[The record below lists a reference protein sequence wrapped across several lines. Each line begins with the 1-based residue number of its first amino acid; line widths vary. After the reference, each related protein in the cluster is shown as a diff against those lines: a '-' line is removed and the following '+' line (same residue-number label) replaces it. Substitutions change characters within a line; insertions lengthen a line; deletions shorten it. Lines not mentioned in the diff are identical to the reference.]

1 MLLTVPPPVLLQAS
15 DMPHHSKIQRY
26 FHTLAIALIMGAVF
40 AHTLLTSSQAQTLR
54 IEATS
59 SSLDWNAVA
68 LANGHVFVAGPR
80 WTGFTGPAVG
90 ILTTNKDVAP
100 FPNVAWNAWKPGQDA
115 THHFVSV
122 NALHAAPDGTLW
134 VVDTGTPS
142 FGGAPVPDGAKLV
155 RIDSATGHV
164 LRIYPLGSNI
174 AQTGSY
180 VDDIRFNGRH
190 AYLTDAGKAA
200 LIVLDLETGQA
211 RRVLE
216 NHASTRAQPERPI
229 VMEDH
234 IVESHPHQPLLV
246 NVDPLE
252 VSPDGTWLYFGPLE
266 GPWSRVPT
274 ALLDDPTVSP
284 EVLAAAVQPWADL
297 PPIGGSVM
305 DADGTLY
312 FTNLKENSLY
322 RRDSSGQ
329 ISKVVSDPRL
339 HWADAAALAS
349 DGRLWIPIAQLDRL
363 PQFHQ
368 GHSLI
373 NQPFLLVSI
382 DLPITSQ
389 QARH

>member
-1 MLLTVPPPVLLQAS
+1 
-15 DMPHHSKIQRY
+15 MPHHSKIRSH
-26 FHTLAIALIMGAVF
+26 FRKFATTLIMGAVS
-40 AHTLLTSSQAQTLR
+40 AYALPTPSQAQTLR

-68 LANGHVFVAGPR
+68 LAKGHVFVAGPR

-90 ILTTNKDVAP
+90 ILTKNKDVAP
-100 FPNVAWNAWKPGQDA
+100 FPNVEWNAWKPGQDA

-122 NALHAAPDGTLW
+122 NALHTAPDGTLW

-142 FGGAPVPDGAKLV
+142 FGGAPVLGGAKLV
-155 RIDSATGHV
+155 RIDPATGHI
-164 LRIYPLGSNI
+164 LRIYPLGSTV

-234 IVESHPHQPLLV
+234 IVESHPNQPLLV

-284 EVLAAAVQPWADL
+284 EALAAAVQPWADL
-297 PPIGGSVM
+297 PPIGGSAM
-305 DADGTLY
+305 DAEGTLY

-322 RRDSSGQ
+322 QRDSSGQ
-329 ISKVVSDPRL
+329 ISKVMSDPRL
-339 HWADAAALAS
+339 HWADAPALAA
-349 DGRLWIPIAQLDRL
+349 DGRLWIPVAQLDRL

-373 NQPFLLVSI
+373 KPPFLLVSI
-382 DLPITSQ
+382 DLSTAAQ
-389 QARH
+389 QTRH